1 MGATIFIVSH
11 LTINEKQEWVMASP
25 IKFAHV
31 VLKSPRYAEM
41 LDWWLD
47 FLEGSVRHGND
58 FISFLSY
65 DDEHHRIAIVNMPDL
80 ESRSSKSEGLE
91 HFAFTY
97 ASIDDLFG
105 QYERMKAKGISPYWT
120 INHGM
125 TLSAY
130 YRDPDGNQVETQ
142 VDSLTMEQADEFMN
156 GPLFA
161 ANPIGIDVD
170 FEVLNAR
177 RKAGESTASLT
188 DYATAGK

>member
-1 MGATIFIVSH
+1 
-11 LTINEKQEWVMASP
+11 MASP

-41 LDWWLD
+41 LEWWLD
-47 FLEGSVRHGND
+47 FLEGSVRYGND

-80 ESRSSKSEGLE
+80 ESRSPKSEGLE

-142 VDSLTMEQADEFMN
+142 VDSLSMEQADEFMN

-170 FEVLNAR
+170 FEALNAR
-177 RKAGESTASLT
+177 RKSGESAASLT

>member
-1 MGATIFIVSH
+1 
-11 LTINEKQEWVMASP
+11 MASP

-31 VLKSPRYAEM
+31 VLKTSRYAEM
-41 LDWWLD
+41 VAWWKD
-47 FLEGSVRHGND
+47 FLDGSARHEND
-58 FISFLSY
+58 FISFISY
-65 DDEHHRIAIVNMPDL
+65 DDEHHRLAIANFPNL
-80 ESRSSKSEGLE
+80 EERSRISNGVE

-97 ASIDDLFG
+97 ASLEDLFG
-105 QYERMKAKGISPYWT
+105 QFERMKAKGVSPYWT

-142 VDSLTMEQADEFMN
+142 YDSMTMDEADAFMA

-170 FEVLNAR
+170 FENLIAR
-177 RKAGESTASLT
+177 HRAGEPVASLT
-188 DYATAGK
+188 AYVPA

>member
-1 MGATIFIVSH
+1 
-11 LTINEKQEWVMASP
+11 MASP

-31 VLKSPRYAEM
+31 VLKTNKYDEM
-41 LDWWLD
+41 VAWWCN
-47 FLEGSVRHGND
+47 FLGAQVRHGND

-65 DDEHHRIAIVNMPDL
+65 DDEHHRIAIARMPHL
-80 ESRSSKSEGLE
+80 SERAADTVGVE

-97 ASIDDLFG
+97 ASLDDLFG
-105 QYERMKAKGISPYWT
+105 QYERMKAAGIAPYWT

-142 VDSLTMEQADEFMN
+142 VDSMTMEEADEFMN

-161 ANPIGIDVD
+161 ANPIGINVD
-170 FEVLNAR
+170 FDALIAR
-177 RKAGESTASLT
+177 RRAGEADASIT
-188 DYATAGK
+188 DYATAGR

>member
-1 MGATIFIVSH
+1 
-11 LTINEKQEWVMASP
+11 MASP

-31 VLKSPRYAEM
+31 VLKSPRYREM
-41 LDWWLD
+41 VAWWVD
-47 FLEGSVRHGND
+47 FLDGAVRHGDD

-65 DDEHHRIAIVNMPDL
+65 DDEHHRIAIANFPNL
-80 ESRSSKSEGLE
+80 EPRSATAEGVE

-97 ASIDDLFG
+97 ASLDDLFD

-120 INHGM
+120 INHGA

-142 VDSLTMEQADEFMN
+142 VDAMSMREADEFMS

-161 ANPIGIDVD
+161 ANPIGIDVNFD
-170 FEVLNAR
+170 ELLLR
-177 RKAGESTASLT
+177 YRAGASAESIT

>member
-1 MGATIFIVSH
+1 
-11 LTINEKQEWVMASP
+11 MASP

-31 VLKSPRYAEM
+31 VLKTNKYEEM
-41 LDWWLD
+41 VAWWCD
-47 FLEGSVRHGND
+47 FLGAHVRHGND

-65 DDEHHRIAIVNMPDL
+65 DDEHHRIAIARMPHLTD
-80 ESRSSKSEGLE
+80 RAADTVGVE

-97 ASIDDLFG
+97 ASLDDLFG
-105 QYERMKAKGISPYWT
+105 QYERMKAAGIAPYWT

-142 VDSLTMEQADEFMN
+142 VDSMTMDEADAFMN

-161 ANPIGIDVD
+161 ANPIGINVD
-170 FEVLNAR
+170 FGVLSER
-177 RKAGESTASLT
+177 YRGGASVASIV
-188 DYATAGK
+188 DYAAAGK